1 MDSEAPKEEVASGLP
16 PIYFCNISVT
26 YKKGKKRLTTHND
39 SLDIVSRYNTISGIH
54 ADALTMNRIK
64 EHVYGSTY
72 KGQKH
77 VLVRKVNSYK
87 IVGHVNSNAV

>member
-1 MDSEAPKEEVASGLP
+1 MASGLP

-26 YKKGKKRLTTHND
+26 YKKGKKKLTTHNETMD
-39 SLDIVSRYNTISGIH
+39 VVTRYNTISGIQS
-54 ADALTMNRIK
+54 DTLTMNRII
-64 EHVYGSTY
+64 EHVYGNTY

-87 IVGHVNSNAV
+87 IIGHVNSNAV